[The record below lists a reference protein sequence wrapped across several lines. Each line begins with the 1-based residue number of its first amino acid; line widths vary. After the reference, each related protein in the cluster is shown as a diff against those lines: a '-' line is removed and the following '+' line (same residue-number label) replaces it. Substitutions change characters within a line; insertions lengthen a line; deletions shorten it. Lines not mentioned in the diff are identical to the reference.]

1 MADDF
6 KTLVALTK
14 ETNAKLELL
23 HKQGDDNDSP
33 RERILDALPEILAA
47 KDISKKETDQKDKLH
62 REEIKKNKNNLEEL
76 KKADA
81 ERSKESTKNSQSI
94 KQQNQMIVS
103 EGHKD
108 TAIIVDSLGNVEK
121 SQSINQKIQL
131 RLNEKPEP
139 AGSADEEDSNKQKS
153 FFEKLIKVGEAT
165 NKKLG
170 FLDKISGGIERGGKS
185 LFSKILKAGLIGG
198 MILLVNFLS
207 GPYFDKFYDT
217 VVNTL
222 IPAFVKVYEI
232 LKPIVKA
239 VGGALLN
246 LLKDIGGLFGAGE
259 VDELGYRTGPK
270 TLFDVLMDNKL
281 TILGIIAALAPFKIL
296 KGILKLPFLLGT
308 AFMLIGKAG
317 LGLVNGFRGAAGAA
331 PLKPNALSGG
341 APLGGGASKGPVGKV
356 DGRNVARSAKG
367 KLAFAGADGKAT
379 TELLN
384 KDQQTRMKATK
395 PIGSGRLMKA
405 FKLFPN
411 LLRAG
416 RAFAPLGLIL
426 GGVDATRVLLSDMSN
441 DQKGEELGRVL
452 GGTLG
457 GIGFAALGA
466 IIGSVVPGLG
476 TAFGGLLGGVV
487 GAYGGDYAGRIV
499 ADLLMGNES
508 KELNFIKSLGITKT
522 LMSLGTKLFGSS
534 ESNSMGAITGQAQ
547 GANPQTSGGFGV
559 NISPA
564 VRRIQGGGN
573 PQLTGGFGGPQG
585 GGASAIIN
593 APVVNNTNNSQGLV
607 GAPVPLQ
614 DFSHFGQLAYHG
626 YPNN

>member
-6 KTLVALTK
+6 KALVALTK
-14 ETNAKLELL
+14 QTNAKLELL
-23 HKQGDDNDSP
+23 HKQGEEDDTP

-62 REEIKKNKNNLEEL
+62 REEVKKNKNNLEEL

-108 TAIIVDSLGNVEK
+108 TAMIVDSLGNVEK
-121 SQSINQKIQL
+121 SQSINEKIQL
-131 RLNEKPEP
+131 RLNEEP
-139 AGSADEEDSNKQKS
+139 AGSADEEESNKQKS

-185 LFSKILKAGLIGG
+185 LFSKLFKVGFIGG

-222 IPAFVKVYEI
+222 IPAFVKVYD
-232 LKPIVKA
+232 IVKPKVLAAATA
-239 VGGALLN
+239 VLN
-246 LLKDIGGLFGAGE
+246 LFKDIGGLLGGEEGDEHGGAS
-259 VDELGYRTGPK
+259 K
-270 TLFDVLMDNKL
+270 SLFDVLMDNKF

-331 PLKPNALSGG
+331 PLNPNALSGG

-384 KDQQTRMKATK
+384 KDQQTRMKAIK
-395 PIGSGRLMKA
+395 PIGSGKLMKA
-405 FKLFPN
+405 LKKFPN

-426 GGVDATRVLLSDMSN
+426 GGVNATRVLLSDMSN

-466 IIGSVVPGLG
+466 IIGSIVPGLG

-508 KELNFIKSLGITKT
+508 KELNFIKSLGITKS

-593 APVVNNTNNSQGLV
+593 APVVNNTNNSQGIV
-607 GAPVPLQ
+607 GAGIPLQ
-614 DFSHFGQLAYHG
+614 DFNRPATFANHG
-626 YPNN
+626 YN

>member
-6 KTLVALTK
+6 KALVALTK
-14 ETNAKLELL
+14 QTNAKLELL
-23 HKQGDDNDSP
+23 HKQGEEDDSP
-33 RERILDALPEILAA
+33 RERILDALPEILTA

-62 REEIKKNKNNLEEL
+62 REEVKKNKDNLEEL

-108 TAIIVDSLGNVEK
+108 TAMIVDSLGNVEK
-121 SQSINQKIQL
+121 SQSINEKIQL
-131 RLNEKPEP
+131 RLNEEP
-139 AGSADEEDSNKQKS
+139 AGSADEEESNKQKS

-185 LFSKILKAGLIGG
+185 LFSKLFKVGFIGG

-222 IPAFVKVYEI
+222 IPAFVKVYD
-232 LKPIVKA
+232 IVKPKVLAAATA
-239 VGGALLN
+239 VLN
-246 LLKDIGGLFGAGE
+246 LFKDIGGLLVGEEGDEHGGAS
-259 VDELGYRTGPK
+259 K
-270 TLFDVLMDNKL
+270 SLFDVLMDNRFA
-281 TILGIIAALAPFKIL
+281 ILGIIAALAPFKIL

-308 AFMLIGKAG
+308 AFSLLGKAG
-317 LGLVNGFRGAAGAA
+317 LGLVNGFRTTAGAA
-331 PLKPNALSGG
+331 PLNPDALSGG

-356 DGRNVARSAKG
+356 DGRSVVRSASG

-395 PIGSGRLMKA
+395 PIGSGKLMKA

-411 LLRAG
+411 LLKAG

-426 GGVDATRVLLSDMSN
+426 GGVNAARVLLDESTSN
-441 DQKGEELGRVL
+441 DQKGEELGRIL

-466 IIGSVVPGLG
+466 ILGSIVPGLG

-559 NISPA
+559 NPSPA

-573 PQLTGGFGGPQG
+573 PQLTGGFGVFQG

-593 APVVNNTNNSQGLV
+593 APVVNNTNNSQGIV
-607 GAPVPLQ
+607 GAGVPLQ
-614 DFSHFGQLAYHG
+614 DFNRPATFANHG
-626 YPNN
+626 YN